1 MQKCKYAKKKKHSNK
16 TFWVYLFLCCCCCC
30 CSTAATS
37 GPYVLTSRG
46 VQRQRPCTKS
56 IFQNF
61 MPAVVDTYL
70 CGVYTYNICISIYL
84 GKLFYKVHDR
94 WQDLTICCVYVII
107 KMLIHSALIV
117 MYHIDVILGLSRS
130 TWLDREIAINM
141 CVCICMCFCTFF
153 LLPSPVLCAH

>member
-1 MQKCKYAKKKKHSNK
+1 MQKCKKKHSNK
-16 TFWVYLFLCCCCCC
+16 TFWVSLFLVLLLLLLFN
-30 CSTAATS
+30 CSNER

-84 GKLFYKVHDR
+84 GKMFYKVHDR
-94 WQDLTICCVYVII
+94 WQDLTI
-107 KMLIHSALIV
+107 
-117 MYHIDVILGLSRS
+117 
-130 TWLDREIAINM
+130 
-141 CVCICMCFCTFF
+141 
-153 LLPSPVLCAH
+153 

>member
-1 MQKCKYAKKKKHSNK
+1 
-16 TFWVYLFLCCCCCC
+16 
-30 CSTAATS
+30 
-37 GPYVLTSRG
+37 
-46 VQRQRPCTKS
+46 
-56 IFQNF
+56 

-94 WQDLTICCVYVII
+94 WQDLTICCVYVMI

-130 TWLDREIAINM
+130 T
-141 CVCICMCFCTFF
+141 
-153 LLPSPVLCAH
+153 